1 MTVLTGTAQ
10 KQLKGFVERVER
22 LNEEK
27 QSLADDIKS
36 VIEELKASGFHV
48 KTFRKVIA
56 LRKQDASKRQE
67 EESLLD
73 LYLHA
78 LGMTPLET
86 AIAEAEEAAGKVGD
100 GVSTVD
106 PIARA
111 AKKGGGKGGRRKKGE
126 APSLSLVGGGEGQ
139 AKGESSGGEGEA
151 NGKGKPHSPAAE
163 AAAAMEGREP
173 PPPAVAAGLEG
184 RPAPMF

>member
-1 MTVLTGTAQ
+1 MTVLTGSAQ

-22 LNEEK
+22 LEEEK
-27 QSLADDIKS
+27 KGLQDDIRT

-56 LRKQDASKRQE
+56 LRKVDRSKREE

-78 LGMTPLET
+78 LGMTPIET
-86 AIAEAEEAAGKVGD
+86 AIAEAQEAADKVGE

-106 PIARA
+106 PIARS
-111 AKKGGGKGGRRKKGE
+111 AKKSGSRRKKGD
-126 APSLSLVGGGEGQ
+126 APTLALVEPPAGNASGE
-139 AKGESSGGEGEA
+139 
-151 NGKGKPHSPAAE
+151 PAGDAPPP
-163 AAAAMEGREP
+163 AAAAG
-173 PPPAVAAGLEG
+173 AGIV
-184 RPAPMF
+184 PAPMF

>member
-1 MTVLTGTAQ
+1 MTVLTGSAQ

-22 LNEEK
+22 LEEEK
-27 QSLADDIKS
+27 KGLQDDIKT

-56 LRKQDASKRQE
+56 LRKVDRSKREE

-86 AIAEAEEAAGKVGD
+86 AIAEAQDAADKVGES
-100 GVSTVD
+100 VSTVD
-106 PIARA
+106 PIARS
-111 AKKGGGKGGRRKKGE
+111 AKKGPGRRKKGE
-126 APSLSLVGGGEGQ
+126 APRLALVDPPAGATRGE
-139 AKGESSGGEGEA
+139 
-151 NGKGKPHSPAAE
+151 PAGVAGD
-163 AAAAMEGREP
+163 A
-173 PPPAVAAGLEG
+173 PPPAVAAEATS

>member
-1 MTVLTGTAQ
+1 MTVLTGSAQ
-10 KQLKGFVERVER
+10 KQLKAFVERVER

-27 QSLADDIKS
+27 QSIADDIKT

-48 KTFRKVIA
+48 KTFRKIIA
-56 LRKQDASKRQE
+56 LRKQDASKRNE

-86 AIAEAEEAAGKVGD
+86 AIAEAEEAADKVSE

-111 AKKGGGKGGRRKKGE
+111 AKKKGGRRKKGE
-126 APSLSLVGGGEGQ
+126 APSLSLVGGADAGE
-139 AKGESSGGEGEA
+139 AKGEA
-151 NGKGKPHSPAAE
+151 NGDGSGKPRSPAAE
-163 AAAAMEGREP
+163 AAAAMDGIE